1 MTAYTIDQENNV
13 TAYASA
19 KEANGQPHAETFSSA
34 KELARLAGKGQASRL
49 VDIWN
54 SLPGQTPVKRFTSR
68 KAAITRIWLAIQQL
82 DASVGAQ
89 APREPSKR
97 AGSGQ
102 KATRKETPPTGRD
115 GSKKAEILNLL
126 CREDGSTLEDLMAAT
141 GWQAHS
147 VRGFISGSL
156 RKKMGL
162 VVQSSKRE
170 SGERVYSIAS

>member
-1 MTAYTIDQENNV
+1 MTTYTIDQENNV

-19 KEANGQPHAETFSSA
+19 KEAKGQPQTECFSSA
-34 KELARLAGKGQASRL
+34 KELARLAGKGPANRL

-68 KAAITRIWLAIQQL
+68 KAAITRIWLAIQRL
-82 DASVGAQ
+82 DASVGAP
-89 APREPSKR
+89 APRVPSKK
-97 AGSGQ
+97 AEMAQ
-102 KATRKETPPTGRD
+102 KATRREKTPTARD
-115 GSKKAEILNLL
+115 GSKKAEILDLL
-126 CREDGSTLEDLMAAT
+126 RRKDGATLDNLMAAT

-170 SGERVYSIAS
+170 TGERVYSIAN